1 MKKLL
6 HTLFI
11 FKIELKLFLILSLTF
26 ILFTIIGTVSHEYGH
41 YFVAKSLG
49 YDAEV
54 SYGYTNCNDEVARQ
68 FMDSVE
74 TKYPNKEDF
83 KIDFPEK
90 EKYISVA
97 KKYSKDYFLIT
108 LGGPLQTMITGTLGL
123 LFLYFKK
130 EKFMGSKNNNLLS
143 WLLVFISLFWLRQLA
158 NFLVWIASYF
168 YSGDLSKSMD
178 EIKATL
184 YLQLPIG
191 TFIFSTALIA
201 SLVLSFIIFKIIP
214 KEKRI
219 TFIAAGLVGGI
230 LGYIFWLILIGPIV
244 MP

>member
-1 MKKLL
+1 MKLL

-54 SYGYTNCNDEVARQ
+54 SYAYTNFSDKKFDL
-68 FMDSVE
+68 FMDSIDS
-74 TKYPNKEDF
+74 KYPNDEELK
-83 KIDFPEK
+83 KDFPEK
-90 EKYISVA
+90 ERYLTA
-97 KKYSKDYFLIT
+97 TKKHGKDYFLIT
-108 LGGPLQTMITGTLGL
+108 LGGPLQTMLTGTLGL
-123 LFLYFKK
+123 FFLYFKK
-130 EKFMGSKNNNLLS
+130 EKFTGSKNNNLLS

-191 TFIFSTALIA
+191 TFIFSTSLIA
-201 SLVLSFIIFKIIP
+201 SLVLSLIILKIIP

-219 TFIAAGLVGGI
+219 TFIAAGLAGGI
-230 LGYIFWLILIGPIV
+230 LGYYIWLVLLGPIV